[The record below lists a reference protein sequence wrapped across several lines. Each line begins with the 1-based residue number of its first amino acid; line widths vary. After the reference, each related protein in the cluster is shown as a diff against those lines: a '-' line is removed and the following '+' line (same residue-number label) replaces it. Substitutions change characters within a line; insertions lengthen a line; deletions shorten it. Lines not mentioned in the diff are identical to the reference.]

1 MNLQK
6 GHLCAS
12 NHRVGR
18 GGQVFH
24 TIDGEGVK
32 TAFSNG
38 GRCKTIDRLAHLGD
52 ALNCH
57 TIVDGVVSCSSS
69 RRVVHRF
76 RIGDFQ
82 CENAVTAQ
90 AVRNVFIEVISLRGD
105 VKLVREGE
113 ADVVIEGTVT
123 SGQAGSSSGHIA
135 GGPNWLG
142 GKSQGVGGDYVSGVT
157 ALVLRDGQIWFS
169 ASWGQVMSKGS
180 ELLPPELVARRT
192 AERLLGTLYKDGMKR
207 K

>member
-1 MNLQK
+1 MKIISALLNTSF
-6 GHLCAS
+6 G
-12 NHRVGR
+12 
-18 GGQVFH
+18 
-24 TIDGEGVK
+24 
-32 TAFSNG
+32 
-38 GRCKTIDRLAHLGD
+38 LALPITLILTGIG
-52 ALNCH
+52 CR
-57 TIVDGVVSCSSS
+57 TPKEPSPQRPPPRPISVI
-69 RRVVHRF
+69 

-123 SGQAGSSSGHIA
+123 SVQAGSSSGHIA
-135 GGPNWLG
+135 GGPNWVG

-157 ALVLRDGQIWFS
+157 ALVLRDGQILFS
-169 ASWGQVMSKGS
+169 ASWGQVMAKGS

-192 AERLLGTLYKDGMKR
+192 AERLLGTLYKEGLKR
-207 K
+207 RMDD